1 METAWEPFLAQ
12 LKESFTATEA
22 SSPARLALSLL
33 ASGLM
38 ATYLRWL
45 YRICS
50 GTLSNPEDVSKVF
63 PLLTLVTTA
72 VIVVVRSSLALSLG
86 MVGALSIVRFRS
98 AIKEPEELVYLFLCI
113 AVGLAFGADQPAL
126 AFTLVAVASL
136 FALGSHF
143 LRSRK
148 ARPNVLLTISG
159 DADTYFAGPSQQ
171 ALKVLQQVAGSYSLQ
186 RLDLE
191 HGRGQLR
198 CILPRVAGSESVK
211 IVSVL
216 RSELPGCEVSYVCLQ
231 ESR

>member
-1 METAWEPFLAQ
+1 MDTPWEPLLNQ
-12 LKESFTATEA
+12 LKESIATTDGI
-22 SSPARLALSLL
+22 SPARMAWSLL
-33 ASGLM
+33 ASGLV

-50 GTLSNPEDVSKVF
+50 GTMSNPQDVSKVF
-63 PLLTLVTTA
+63 PLLTIVTTA

-113 AVGLAFGADQPAL
+113 AVGLSLGADQPAL

-136 FALGSHF
+136 FALSSRF
-143 LRSRK
+143 LQSRK
-148 ARPNVLLTISG
+148 QRRNVLLTISG
-159 DADTYFAGPSQQ
+159 DADTYFNGPSQQ
-171 ALKVLQQVAGSYSLQ
+171 ALAILQQVAGRYSLQ

-198 CILPRVAGSESVK
+198 CILPRVAGSDSVQL
-211 IVSVL
+211 VSRL

-231 ESR
+231 ESH

>member
-1 METAWEPFLAQ
+1 MDTVWEPLLNQ
-12 LKESFTATEA
+12 LKDSLAATEGG
-22 SSPARLALSLL
+22 SPARMALSLL
-33 ASGLM
+33 ASGLV

-45 YRICS
+45 YRTCS
-50 GTLSNPEDVSKVF
+50 GSMSNPEDVTKVF
-63 PLLTLVTTA
+63 PLLTIVTTA

-113 AVGLAFGADQPAL
+113 AVGLSFGADQPAL

-136 FALGSHF
+136 FAIGSR
-143 LRSRK
+143 LLPSSRP
-148 ARPNVLLTISG
+148 RHNVLLTISG
-159 DADTYFAGPSQQ
+159 DADTYFEGPSQQ
-171 ALKVLQQVAGSYSLQ
+171 ALKVLQQVAGRFSLQ

-198 CILPRVAGSESVK
+198 CILPRVAGADSMR
-211 IVSVL
+211 IVSSL
-216 RSELPGCEVSYVCLQ
+216 RTELPGCEVSYVCLQ